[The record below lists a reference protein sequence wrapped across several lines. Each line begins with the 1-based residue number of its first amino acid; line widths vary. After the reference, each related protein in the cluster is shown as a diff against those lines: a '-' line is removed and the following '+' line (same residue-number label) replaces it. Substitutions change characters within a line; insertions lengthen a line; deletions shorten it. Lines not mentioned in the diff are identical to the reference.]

1 MDVFFLTL
9 NQMAM
14 MFTLILVG
22 YILRKKQI
30 LPDSSVTTL
39 SRLETYFLTPALSL
53 SNMMQNA
60 TVETLS
66 KNFTLVIYGSVFI
79 LSAMLLSYPL
89 SRLFIKKSTDAA
101 QEYQRN
107 VIKYALTFGNYGYVG
122 NFVVLGILGSEGL
135 FKFMLFT
142 FGLTIVTNSWGV
154 YVLTPKISKKSSIT
168 TLFRGLLTPP
178 IIGLMLGILIGL
190 LNLSR
195 FVPEFLDTALTN
207 AANCMGPIG
216 MILAGLVIGGY
227 NMKELITNKRV
238 YFVTFMRLIV
248 IPAVMMLVL
257 HLFGATK
264 ELMMLV
270 LMAFA
275 VPVGLNTIIFPAAYG
290 GDTKPGA
297 SMAMISHTLSVITIP
312 IMYLLFI
319 VLM

>member
-1 MDVFFLTL
+1 MEVFFLTL

-39 SRLETYFLTPALSL
+39 SRLETYFLTPALSF
-53 SNMMQNA
+53 SNMVKNA
-60 TVETLS
+60 SVETLS
-66 KNFTLVIYGSVFI
+66 QNFKLVIYGFVFI
-79 LSAMLLSYPL
+79 LSAVVLSYPL
-89 SRLFIKKSTDAA
+89 SKLFIKKSTDSAL
-101 QEYQRN
+101 EYQRN
-107 VIKYALTFGNYGYVG
+107 IFKYAMTFGNFGYVG

-142 FGLTIVTNSWGV
+142 FCLSIVSNSWGV
-154 YVLTPKISKKSSIT
+154 YVLTPKISKRSSIK

-178 IIGLMLGILIGL
+178 IIGLLSGIIVGL

-195 FVPEFLDTALTN
+195 FIPEFLQTALSN

-227 NMKELITNKRV
+227 NIKELITNKKV
-238 YFVTFMRLIV
+238 YFATFMRLIV
-248 IPAVMMLVL
+248 IPAAMMLVL
-257 HLFGATK
+257 RAIGAS
-264 ELMMLV
+264 EEIMMLV

-275 VPVGLNTIIFPAAYG
+275 VPLGLNTIIFPAAYG
-290 GDTKPGA
+290 GDTKTGA
-297 SMAMISHTLSVITIP
+297 SMAMISHTLAVITIP

>member
-39 SRLETYFLTPALSL
+39 SRLETFFLTPSLSL
-53 SNMMQNA
+53 SNMMKNA

-66 KNFTLVIYGSVFI
+66 QNFKLVVYGVLFI
-79 LSAMLLSYPL
+79 LSALALSYPL
-89 SRLFIKKSTDAA
+89 SRLFVRKSTDAA

-107 VIKYALTFGNYGYVG
+107 IFKYALTFGNFGYVG

-142 FGLTIVTNSWGV
+142 FGLSIVSSSWGV
-154 YVLTPKISKKSSIT
+154 YVLTPKISKRSSIKS
-168 TLFRGLLTPP
+168 LFRGLLTPP
-178 IIGLMLGILIGL
+178 VIGLLLGILIGL

-195 FVPEFLDTALTN
+195 FVPEFLQTALTN
-207 AANCMGPIG
+207 AGGCMGPVG

-227 NMKELITNKRV
+227 SIKELVTNKKV
-238 YFVTFMRLIV
+238 YLVTFMRLVV

-257 HLFGATK
+257 NVLGASK
-264 ELMMLV
+264 EVMMLV

-275 VPVGLNTIIFPAAYG
+275 VPLGLNTIIFPAAYG

-319 VLM
+319 VLL

>member
-9 NQMAM
+9 NQMLM

-22 YILRKKQI
+22 YILRKKKI

-66 KNFTLVIYGSVFI
+66 KNFKLVIYGFVFI
-79 LSAMLLSYPL
+79 AAAVLLSYPL
-89 SRLFIKKSTDAA
+89 SNLFVKKSTDSAL
-101 QEYQRN
+101 EYQRN
-107 VIKYALTFGNYGYVG
+107 IFKYAMAFGNFGYVG

-142 FGLTIVTNSWGV
+142 FGLSIVTNIWGI
-154 YVLTPKISKKSSIT
+154 YILTPKISKYSSIK

-195 FVPEFLDTALTN
+195 FVPAFLSTALTN

-216 MILAGLVIGGY
+216 MILAGLVVGGY
-227 NMKELITNKRV
+227 NLKELITNKKV
-238 YFVTFMRLIV
+238 YLATFMRLVV
-248 IPAVMMLVL
+248 IPSVMMFVL
-257 HLFGATK
+257 RAFGESRET
-264 ELMMLV
+264 MILV

-275 VPVGLNTIIFPAAYG
+275 VPLGLNTIIFPAAYG

-297 SMAMISHTLSVITIP
+297 SMAMISHALSVITIP
-312 IMYLLFI
+312 LMYLLFI